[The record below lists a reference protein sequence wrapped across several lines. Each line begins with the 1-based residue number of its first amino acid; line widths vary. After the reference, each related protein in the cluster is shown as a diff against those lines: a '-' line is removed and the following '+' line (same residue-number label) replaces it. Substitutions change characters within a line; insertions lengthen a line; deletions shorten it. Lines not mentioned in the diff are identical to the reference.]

1 MINFRG
7 KYRPLSANRRV
18 IIDLM
23 HEARSV
29 PSIPVVREMDL
40 GDLGEIRRAS
50 SLKIS
55 WFVLFIKAFS
65 IVAREHPILR
75 SSLIRWPWMRLYE
88 HPFSV
93 CSIAIERDHGG
104 ESCLFF
110 AHFRGPEYQTLQQMQ
125 ASLDHYKDD
134 PVVSIAYFR
143 RLLQIGRL
151 PLMLRRLLWTLSLN
165 FSGMK
170 RAKRMG
176 TFGITSYGSLGAESL
191 HPISPLAFTLNFGP
205 ISKENRV
212 AVKVIYDHRIIDGSE
227 VARRLADIEK
237 VLKGHIRDELLGLN
251 TNQAVYEIPET
262 KPGSPSKFKIIR
274 HHLREKLF
282 RRNLQK
288 TAEVSQSTDH
298 S

>member
-1 MINFRG
+1 MIDFQG
-7 KYRPLSANRRV
+7 KYRALSANRRV

-23 HEARSV
+23 HEARNV

-40 GDLGEIRRAS
+40 GDLVEIRRAS
-50 SLKIS
+50 SQKIS
-55 WFVLFIKAFS
+55 WFVIFMKAFS
-65 IVAREHPILR
+65 VVAHENPILR

-93 CSIAIERDHGG
+93 CSIAIEREFEG

-110 AHFRGPEYQTLQQMQ
+110 AHFRGPEYQSLQQMQ
-125 ASLDHYKDD
+125 TSLDHYKGD
-134 PVVSIAYFR
+134 PVDSIAYFR

-151 PLMLRRLLWTLSLN
+151 PLVIRRMLWALSLN

-212 AVKVIYDHRIIDGSE
+212 AVKVVYDHRIIDGSV
-227 VARRLADIEK
+227 VARRLLDIENTMR
-237 VLKGHIRDELLGLN
+237 GPIRNELLGLE
-251 TNQAVYEIPET
+251 TNQPVFEIPDNIGPIWLNV
-262 KPGSPSKFKIIR
+262 KAIR
-274 HHLREKLF
+274 FHLKEKLF
-282 RRNLQK
+282 RLSGRRPANVTQPAK
-288 TAEVSQSTDH
+288 R
-298 S
+298 